1 MHDDLTTLAVR
12 HGTDK
17 FGYHD
22 YTPNYHAMFAR
33 FRDRPLRVLEIG
45 VGGYADE
52 DRGGESL
59 ATWRDYFPQ
68 GRIIG
73 IDIQKKV
80 LDLGPRVRIFQG
92 SQVDAEFLAEVVR
105 EEGPFDLIIDDGS
118 HRNEHVVETFKL
130 LFPGL
135 VPGGIY
141 AVEDT
146 QTAFFPRFGG
156 SLDLA
161 HPNTIGFFAQFLV
174 KLLTGTVGPDIA
186 DTPAEGLCA
195 IERFHNIVAL
205 HKAGA
210 EGDAPPISWLSE
222 PPESGREALAA
233 PWETTLS
240 KTNSP
245 ALLEAEFQATP
256 DGGALLID
264 ASGTGPELAEFLR
277 DRFVEIDHMERRV
290 HFPEAPLH
298 AMARDLRA
306 LSITREAIAFWRAP
320 NLYPSNFTYDIEA
333 PQAAAAI
340 ARMGEIMSD
349 GKAWQGAISLAGL
362 LSRHG
367 QSDRALEL
375 IRRFG
380 NGDGQPRAF
389 FEMAVRV
396 MLTTGHRDEVRGITE
411 AGAANFPN
419 DPKLVSDVA
428 MYVLQDGDAE
438 RAAGMLH
445 GLLEQSPR
453 NRLLHSR
460 LGRVQFAQG
469 KLEEAVKSTEMA
481 IKLTPATV
489 REALQLFL
497 AQIRLR
503 QQNYTAALA
512 VLTPLADREGAGQ
525 ERAYRLISEAHTLA
539 GDREAALDAIDRAIA
554 LKPENPAYLRW
565 RERLVSMPA

>member
-1 MHDDLTTLAVR
+1 MQDDLTTLAVR

-33 FRDRPLRVLEIG
+33 LRDRPLRLLEIG
-45 VGGYADE
+45 VGGYGDE

-59 ATWRDYFPQ
+59 ATWRDYFPN

-92 SQVDAEFLAEVVR
+92 SQVDGEFLAEVVR

-130 LFPGL
+130 LFPTL
-135 VPGGIY
+135 APGGIY

-156 SLDLA
+156 SPDLA

-174 KLLTGTVGPDIA
+174 KLLTGAVGPDIA

-195 IERFHNIVAL
+195 MERFHNIVAL

-210 EGDAPPISWLSE
+210 AGDVPPISWLAE
-222 PPESGREALAA
+222 PPESARAALAVPRQTSLA
-233 PWETTLS
+233 
-240 KTNSP
+240 KANSP
-245 ALLEAEFQATP
+245 ALLEAEFDATP
-256 DGGALLID
+256 DAGALLIEG
-264 ASGTGPELAEFLR
+264 SGTAPHLADFLR

-290 HFPEAPLH
+290 HFPDAPLH
-298 AMARDLRA
+298 VMAKDLRA
-306 LSITREAIAFWRAP
+306 LFVSGDGVALWRAP
-320 NLYPSNFTYDIEA
+320 NLYPSNFAYDIKA

-340 ARMGEIMSD
+340 DRMGEIMSD
-349 GKAWQGAISLAGL
+349 GEAWPGAIGLAGL

-367 QSDRALEL
+367 QADRALDL

-380 NGDGQPRAF
+380 TGDGQPRAF

-411 AGAANFPN
+411 AGAASYPD

-438 RAAGMLH
+438 RAAEMLQ
-445 GLLEQSPR
+445 GLIEKSPR

-469 KLEEAVKSTEMA
+469 KLDEAAKSTETA

-489 REALQLFL
+489 REALLLFL

-503 QQNYTAALA
+503 QQNHAAALA
-512 VLTPLADREGAGQ
+512 VLAPLADHEGAGQ

-554 LKPENPAYLRW
+554 LKPENLAYLRW
-565 RERLVSMPA
+565 RERLASMPA